1 MDLEHD
7 FNVDDFFKEIEGTE
21 GKFKVDRKKV
31 RFLAENHHQYILDIE
46 LSGGNK
52 HAAELD
58 VNDVVAEILAKIMK
72 SKYSDLAADFSG
84 ILTEEKMAL
93 TNHDLDISEKAYN
106 QKIQDIEKEDLKK
119 LDIVRILP
127 WIGAV
132 FVVLLLFGFLK

>member
-31 RFLAENHHQYILDIE
+31 RFLAENQHQYILDIE

-58 VNDVVAEILAKIMK
+58 VNDVVAEMLANIMK

-84 ILTEEKMAL
+84 VLTEEKMAL
-93 TNHDLDISEKAYN
+93 TNHDLDISEKTYN
-106 QKIQDIEKEDLKK
+106 QKLQGIEKEDLRK